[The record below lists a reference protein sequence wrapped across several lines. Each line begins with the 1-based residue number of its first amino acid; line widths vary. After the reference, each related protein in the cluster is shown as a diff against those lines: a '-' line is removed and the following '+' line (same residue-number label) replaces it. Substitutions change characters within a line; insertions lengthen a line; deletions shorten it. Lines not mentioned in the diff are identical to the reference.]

1 MILRIVLGRLP
12 SGTDADALVDLRGRL
27 ARAARDVSGLDS
39 LIVGARKALLSGA
52 GGDVPVEAAI
62 ITVWRDAESMS
73 RATGIDEQDRFLGHR
88 LRLALEI
95 DRAVVYE
102 IVGRT
107 FAALPPETSAY
118 LRIVTVR
125 ARPNEEARLL
135 ETLRDRH
142 PRLVE
147 MGMVASHLGRRVV
160 AGDCEAVTVGV
171 WPDRATIRAA
181 TGGGPERPLFE
192 QELSHWA
199 DTLRLETY
207 DGIEIAPRLPAAS
220 GPPIF
225 VMDDDLRIVDT
236 TASAA
241 AAVGWEPVE
250 LVGQTLQQLTRNEPA
265 VFARNVEN
273 LRRQGFAAGEAKW
286 HIPDAGEVFLRFVVR
301 KDEPIPGRHTVLVHR
316 WNEPTPTAADLDAAL
331 DAAFP
336 ERESGGRS

>member
-12 SGTDADALVDLRGRL
+12 SGTDADALVELRARL

-39 LIVGARKALLSGA
+39 LIVGARTALLSGA

-62 ITVWRDAESMS
+62 ITVWRDAESMA
-73 RATGIDEQDRFLGHR
+73 RATGVDEQDRFLAQR
-88 LRLALEI
+88 LRLALQV
-95 DRAVVYE
+95 DRAVHYE
-102 IVGRT
+102 IVART

-118 LRIVTVR
+118 VRIVTVR

-160 AGDCEAVTVGV
+160 AGQCEAVTVGV

-192 QELSHWA
+192 QELAHWS
-199 DTLRLETY
+199 DTVRLETY

-220 GPPIF
+220 GPPIL
-225 VMDDDLRIVDT
+225 VMDDDLRIVDV

-241 AAVGWEPVE
+241 AAVGWEPID
-250 LVGQTLQQLTRNEPA
+250 LVGQTLNQLSRTEPE
-265 VFARNVEN
+265 VFARNVTS
-273 LRRQGFAAGEAKW
+273 LRNDGFAAGEAIW
-286 HIPDAGEVFLRFVVR
+286 HVPDAGEVFLRFVVR
-301 KDEPIPGRHTVLVHR
+301 KDEPIPGRHTVLIHR
-316 WNEPTPTAADLDAAL
+316 WNEPVPTAADLDHAL

-336 ERESGGRS
+336 DRERGGA

>member
-12 SGTDADALVDLRGRL
+12 SGTDAEALVELRGQL
-27 ARAARDVSGLDS
+27 ARAAREVTGLDS
-39 LIVGARKALLSGA
+39 LIVGARKALLSGE
-52 GGDVPVEAAI
+52 GDDVPVEAAI
-62 ITVWRDAESMS
+62 ISVWRDAESMAG
-73 RATGIDEQDRFLGHR
+73 ATGIDEEDRFLGAR
-88 LRLALEI
+88 LRLPLRIE
-95 DRAVVYE
+95 RAVHYE
-102 IVGRT
+102 IAGRT

-135 ETLRDRH
+135 ETLRDRQ

-160 AGDCEAVTVGV
+160 AGQCEAVTVGV

-181 TGGGPERPLFE
+181 TGGGAERPLFE

-220 GPPIF
+220 GPQIF
-225 VMDDDLRIVDT
+225 VMDDELRIVDV

-241 AAVGWEPVE
+241 AVVGWQPVD
-250 LVGQTLQQLTRNEPA
+250 LVGQTLDQLTQNPPD
-265 VFARNVEN
+265 VFARNVGN
-273 LRRQGFAAGEAKW
+273 LRREGFATGEAKW
-286 HIPDAGEVFLRFVVR
+286 HVPDSGEVFLRFVVR

-316 WNEPTPTAADLDAAL
+316 WNEPAPTAEDLDAAL
-331 DAAFP
+331 DVAFP
-336 ERESGGRS
+336 DRDSARA

>member
-27 ARAARDVSGLDS
+27 ARAARDVPGLDS
-39 LIVGARKALLSGA
+39 LIVGARKALLSDA

-62 ITVWRDAESMS
+62 ITVWRDAESMA

-88 LRLALEI
+88 LRLSLVI
-95 DRAVVYE
+95 DRAVHYE

-118 LRIVTVR
+118 VRIVTVR

-135 ETLRDRH
+135 ETLRNWH

-160 AGDCEAVTVGV
+160 AGECEAVTVGV

-207 DGIEIAPRLPAAS
+207 DGIEIAPRLPPAS

-225 VMDDDLRIVDT
+225 VMDDDLRIVDV

-241 AAVGWEPVE
+241 AAVGWEAID
-250 LVGQTLQQLTRNEPA
+250 LVGQTLNQLTRTDPD
-265 VFARNVEN
+265 VFTQNLGS
-273 LRRQGFAAGEAKW
+273 LRRDGFVAGEAKW
-286 HIPDAGEVFLRFVVR
+286 HVPDAGEVLLRYVVR

-316 WNEPTPTAADLDAAL
+316 WNESVPTAADLDAAL

-336 ERESGGRS
+336 DRERGQST

>member
-12 SGTDADALVDLRGRL
+12 SGTDADALVELRGRL

-39 LIVGARKALLSGA
+39 LIVGARTALLSLA
-52 GGDVPVEAAI
+52 EGDLAVEAG
-62 ITVWRDAESMS
+62 DH
-73 RATGIDEQDRFLGHR
+73 HR
-88 LRLALEI
+88 LARRGLDGPG
-95 DRAVVYE
+95 DRVSTSRIAFSGIGCGCRSRSIE
-102 IVGRT
+102 PCTTRSSDGRSRHCRRRR
-107 FAALPPETSAY
+107 SAY
-118 LRIVTVR
+118 VRIVTVR

-147 MGMVASHLGRRVV
+147 LGMVASHLGRRVV
-160 AGDCEAVTVGV
+160 AGECEAVTVGV

-236 TASAA
+236 TAAAA

-250 LVGQTLQQLTRNEPA
+250 LVGRTLSELTRTEPA

-273 LRRQGFAAGEAKW
+273 LRREGVAAGEAKW
-286 HIPDAGEVFLRFVVR
+286 HIPEAGEVFLRYR
-301 KDEPIPGRHTVLVHR
+301 RPQG
-316 WNEPTPTAADLDAAL
+316 
-331 DAAFP
+331 
-336 ERESGGRS
+336 